1 MKGRGASLVLFILGA
16 LLVLGAAGIT
26 GYSLVSR
33 GRSTENAKLT
43 AQRLFEMMP
52 EPYAASPDPA
62 RGDKEMS
69 LVELDGEDYI
79 GILEIPVHGVRLP
92 IAAGWDKNSVRKYP
106 CRFSGS
112 VWDGTLTVGAGADH
126 FSFAERVDAG
136 TAVFVTD
143 MCGRRFAYT
152 VREVEIRD
160 NAELDTLLSDEEGL
174 TLFLRDEYTMEYM
187 IVRCFVGRDG

>member
-1 MKGRGASLVLFILGA
+1 MVRGPAGTGTRSSAVVGAVDEIIIPDYIL
-16 LLVLGAAGIT
+16 
-26 GYSLVSR
+26 
-33 GRSTENAKLT
+33 NPNM
-43 AQRLFEMMP
+43 EMP
-52 EPYAASPDPA
+52 VKRYN
-62 RGDKEMS
+62 GQ
-69 LVELDGEDYI
+69 DYI

-112 VWDGTLTVGAGADH
+112 VWDGTLIIGAGADH

-152 VREVEIRD
+152 KMVPAVFGI
-160 NAELDTLLSDEEGL
+160 
-174 TLFLRDEYTMEYM
+174 
-187 IVRCFVGRDG
+187 